1 MNLNEIK
8 AQRIL
13 IAPLNWGLGHATRSA
28 KLIEIL
34 KQENDVVIASDG
46 SSLLWLK
53 NEFPDLRSIELPE
66 LKMKYS
72 KRFGA
77 TAGILFRLSHF
88 LNSIK
93 KDYKETKKLVD
104 TFSFDLIISDNR
116 YGVYNENCKSVL
128 LSHQLN
134 LIHPLSSLVSSSL
147 QLLLE
152 KFDEI
157 WVPDNEDHS
166 LSGDLS
172 KPSSASRTPVYFI
185 GPLSRFTYSVN
196 NTIKDIKFLL
206 IASGPEPFRQQMVD
220 YFESNFRL
228 LKERCHIVY
237 GVNNM
242 LKKSTEANITRH
254 ALVNSTE
261 LEGLIRRAEIVI
273 CRSGY
278 SSIMDL
284 NEMKQRAVL
293 IPTPGQSEQIYLA
306 KYHSENPLF
315 ESVIRDKDLPSIFK
329 KLLEM

>member
-1 MNLNEIK
+1 MNPFEIR

-34 KQENDVVIASDG
+34 KQENEVIIASDG
-46 SSLLWLK
+46 AALLWLK
-53 NEFPDLRSIELPE
+53 NEFPELKSIELPE

-77 TAGILFRLSHF
+77 AAGILFRLPHF

-93 KDYKETKKLVD
+93 KDYKETKKLVN
-104 TFSFDLIISDNR
+104 TYSLDLIISDNR
-116 YGVYNENCKSVL
+116 YGVYDENCRSVL

-134 LIHPLSSLVSSSL
+134 LIHPFSSFVSSSL
-147 QLLLE
+147 QILME

-157 WVPDNEDHS
+157 WVPDDENHS
-166 LSGDLS
+166 LSGELS
-172 KPSSASRTPVYFI
+172 KPETDFKTPVYFI
-185 GPLSRFTYSVN
+185 GPLSRFAYSADS
-196 NTIKDIKFLL
+196 TKKDIKFLL
-206 IASGPEPFRQQMVD
+206 IASGPEPFRLQLID
-220 YFESNFRL
+220 YFEANFRL
-228 LKERCHIVY
+228 LKEQCHIVY
-237 GVNNM
+237 GSKRMQKV
-242 LKKSTEANITRH
+242 SIEENITRH

-261 LEGLIRRAEIVI
+261 LESLIKRSEVVI

-284 NEMKQRAVL
+284 IELKQRAVI

-306 KYHSENPLF
+306 KHHSENPLF
-315 ESVIRDKDLPSIFK
+315 ESVIKDKDLPSIFK
-329 KLLEM
+329 KLLKV

>member
-1 MNLNEIK
+1 MNPNEIK

-28 KLIEIL
+28 KLIRIL
-34 KQENDVVIASDG
+34 KQKNEVIIASDG
-46 SSLLWLK
+46 ASLLWLK
-53 NEFPDLRSIELPE
+53 NEFPDLKSIEFPE
-66 LKMKYS
+66 LKIKYS

-77 TAGILFRLSHF
+77 AAGILFRLPHF
-88 LNSIK
+88 LNSIN

-134 LIHPLSSLVSSSL
+134 LLHPLSSFISSPFQIL
-147 QLLLE
+147 IE

-157 WVPDNEDHS
+157 WVPDDEIHS

-172 KPSSASRTPVYFI
+172 KPETDLKTPVYFI
-185 GPLSRFTYSVN
+185 GPLSRFTYST
-196 NTIKDIKFLL
+196 NTIKKDIKFLL
-206 IASGPEPFRQQMVD
+206 IASGPEPFRQQLVD
-220 YFESNFRL
+220 YFEANFSL
-228 LKERCHIVY
+228 LKDQCHIVY
-237 GVNNM
+237 GANSI
-242 LKKSTEANITRH
+242 LKKACSENITRH
-254 ALVNSTE
+254 VLLNTEE
-261 LEGLIRRAEIVI
+261 LESLIKRAEIVI

-284 NEMKQRAVL
+284 IELKQRAVL

-315 ESVIRDKDLPSIFK
+315 ESVIKDKDLPSIFK
-329 KLLEM
+329 KLL